1 MPTLAAG
8 LTLQSPLLA
17 LGLALLAAAAV
28 AAALAALRLLRGE
41 AKLPDDLAVA
51 LESGAARVS
60 TAESAVDRLGIR
72 FAPLV
77 LRLMGPRRVDDK
89 RRRIDMAGNPGGL
102 TLDRYAARRFVYG
115 VFGLVLGLV
124 FLTND
129 STLFALLTFAFG
141 LTAADALIWQ
151 AVRDRREV
159 IDRTLPDFLDVL
171 AVVVSSG
178 LGFRQALDRVA
189 ERYEGPWADELHITL
204 RQMDMG
210 VSRRQAFDELRR
222 RNSSE
227 QVAQFVSALQQG
239 EELGSPIADTLIQ
252 IATDMRR
259 TDAQNSRRRA
269 AKTIPKA
276 TMVTLVFLLPA
287 TMILIAAGM
296 FLGSGSDLGSILGG

>member
-1 MPTLAAG
+1 
-8 LTLQSPLLA
+8 
-17 LGLALLAAAAV
+17 
-28 AAALAALRLLRGE
+28 
-41 AKLPDDLAVA
+41 
-51 LESGAARVS
+51 
-60 TAESAVDRLGIR
+60 
-72 FAPLV
+72 
-77 LRLMGPRRVDDK
+77 MGPRRVDAK

-189 ERYEGPWADELHITL
+189 ERYEGPWADELRITL

-210 VSRRQAFDELRR
+210 VSRRQAFDELRYATPPNR
-222 RNSSE
+222 SPSSSPPSSRARNS
-227 QVAQFVSALQQG
+227 AHP
-239 EELGSPIADTLIQ
+239 SPTPSSRSPPTCAAPTP
-252 IATDMRR
+252 R
-259 TDAQNSRRRA
+259 TPA
-269 AKTIPKA
+269 AAPPK
-276 TMVTLVFLLPA
+276 P
-287 TMILIAAGM
+287 
-296 FLGSGSDLGSILGG
+296 SPRPPW

>member
-1 MPTLAAG
+1 MLA
-8 LTLQSPLLA
+8 LLLA
-17 LGLALLAAAAV
+17 LLSGLAVAGLLFGIRM
-28 AAALAALRLLRGE
+28 LRAE
-41 AKLPDDLAVA
+41 AKLPGDLALA
-51 LESGAARVS
+51 LEVGSTRVS
-60 TAESAVDRLGIR
+60 QADSAVDRLGMR

-77 LRLMGPRRVDDK
+77 LRLMGPRRVDAK

-102 TLDRYAARRFVYG
+102 TLNRYAARRAVYG
-115 VFGLVLGLV
+115 IFGVVLGLV
-124 FLTND
+124 FYTNGQL
-129 STLFALLTFAFG
+129 LFAALTLAFG
-141 LTAADALIWQ
+141 LLAADALIWQ
-151 AVRDRREV
+151 AVRDRKEV

-171 AVVVSSG
+171 AVVVSAG

-189 ERYEGPWADELHITL
+189 DHYEGPWADELRITL

-210 VSRRQAFDELRR
+210 VSRRQAFDELRK

-252 IATDMRR
+252 LATDMRR

-276 TMVTLVFLLPA
+276 TMVTLVFMLPA
-287 TMILIAAGM
+287 TMILIATGM
-296 FLGSGSDLGSILGG
+296 FLGSGTNFGSILGR

>member
-1 MPTLAAG
+1 MLA
-8 LTLQSPLLA
+8 LLLA
-17 LGLALLAAAAV
+17 LLTGLAVAGFLLGIRMIRA
-28 AAALAALRLLRGE
+28 E
-41 AKLPDDLAVA
+41 AKLPGDLALA
-51 LESGAARVS
+51 LEVGSTRVS
-60 TAESAVDRLGIR
+60 TADSAVDRLGMR

-77 LRLMGPRRVDDK
+77 LRLMGPRRVDAK

-102 TLDRYAARRFVYG
+102 TLNRYAARRAVYG
-115 VFGLVLGLV
+115 IFGVVLGLV
-124 FLTND
+124 FFTNGQL
-129 STLFALLTFAFG
+129 LFAVLTLAFG
-141 LTAADALIWQ
+141 LLAADALIWQ
-151 AVRDRREV
+151 AIRDRKEV

-171 AVVVSSG
+171 AVVVSAG

-189 ERYEGPWADELHITL
+189 DHYEGPWADELRITL

-210 VSRRQAFDELRR
+210 VSRRQAFDELRK

-252 IATDMRR
+252 LATDMRR

-276 TMVTLVFLLPA
+276 TMVTLVFMLPA
-287 TMILIAAGM
+287 TMILIATGM
-296 FLGSGSDLGSILGG
+296 FLGSGTNFGSILGR

>member
-1 MPTLAAG
+1 MLG
-8 LTLQSPLLA
+8 LLLA
-17 LGLALLAAAAV
+17 VAMGLAV
-28 AAALAALRLLRGE
+28 AGVCQGVRMYRAD
-41 AKLPDDLAVA
+41 AKLPSDLAVA
-51 LESGAARVS
+51 LEVGATRVS
-60 TAESAVDRLGIR
+60 VAGSAVDRLGMR

-77 LRLMGPRRVDDK
+77 LRMMGPKRVDAK

-102 TLDRYAARRFVYG
+102 TIDRYAARRAVYG

-124 FLTND
+124 FLTNG
-129 STLFALLTFAFG
+129 SPLFGLLTLAFG
-141 LTAADALIWQ
+141 AIAADGLIWQ
-151 AVRDRREV
+151 AIRERREV

-171 AVVVSSG
+171 AVVVSAG

-189 ERYEGPWADELHITL
+189 ERYEGPWADELRITL

-222 RNSSE
+222 RNASE

-252 IATDMRR
+252 LATDMRR

-276 TMVTLVFLLPA
+276 TMVTLVFMLPA

-296 FLGSGSDLGSILGG
+296 FLGSGSDFGSILGR

>member
-1 MPTLAAG
+1 MAAVM
-8 LTLQSPLLA
+8 
-17 LGLALLAAAAV
+17 GLAV
-28 AAALAALRLLRGE
+28 AGVCQGIRMYRAE
-41 AKLPDDLAVA
+41 AKLPSDLAIA
-51 LESGAARVS
+51 LEVGATRVS
-60 TAESAVDRLGIR
+60 TAGSAVDRLGMR
-72 FAPLV
+72 FAPFV
-77 LRLMGPRRVDDK
+77 LRLMGPKRVDAK

-102 TLDRYAARRFVYG
+102 TIDRYAARRAVYG
-115 VFGLVLGLV
+115 IFGVVMGLV
-124 FLTND
+124 FLTNGAV
-129 STLFALLTFAFG
+129 LFGLLTFAFG
-141 LTAADALIWQ
+141 VTAADALIWQ
-151 AVRDRREV
+151 AIRERREV

-171 AVVVSSG
+171 AVVVSAG

-189 ERYEGPWADELHITL
+189 ERYEGPWADELRITL

-222 RNSSE
+222 RNASE

-276 TMVTLVFLLPA
+276 TLVTLVFMLPA

-296 FLGSGSDLGSILGG
+296 FLGSGSDFGSILGR

>member
-1 MPTLAAG
+1 M
-8 LTLQSPLLA
+8 LA
-17 LGLALLAAAAV
+17 LGLAVVMGLAV
-28 AAALAALRLLRGE
+28 AGVCQGVRMYRAE
-41 AKLPDDLAVA
+41 AKLPSDLAIA
-51 LESGAARVS
+51 LEVGATRVS
-60 TAESAVDRLGIR
+60 AAGSAVDRLGMR

-77 LRLMGPRRVDDK
+77 LRLMGPKRVDAK

-102 TLDRYAARRFVYG
+102 TIDRYAARRAVYG
-115 VFGLVLGLV
+115 IFGFVMGLV
-124 FLTND
+124 FLTNG
-129 STLFALLTFAFG
+129 SPLFGLLTFGFG
-141 LTAADALIWQ
+141 LTAADGLIWQ
-151 AVRDRREV
+151 AVRERREV

-171 AVVVSSG
+171 AVVVSAG

-189 ERYEGPWADELHITL
+189 ERYEGPWADELRITL

-222 RNSSE
+222 RNASE
-227 QVAQFVSALQQG
+227 QVSQFVSALQQG

-252 IATDMRR
+252 LATDMRR

-276 TMVTLVFLLPA
+276 TMVTLVFMLPA

-296 FLGSGSDLGSILGG
+296 FLGSGSDFGSILGK

>member
-1 MPTLAAG
+1 MSTG
-8 LTLQSPLLA
+8 LIGLLLA
-17 LGLALLAAAAV
+17 LAMGLAVLGIFLGIRMYRA
-28 AAALAALRLLRGE
+28 E
-41 AKLPDDLAVA
+41 AKLPGDLAIA
-51 LESGAARVS
+51 LEVGATRVS
-60 TAESAVDRLGIR
+60 AAGSAVDRLGMR

-77 LRLMGPRRVDDK
+77 LRAMGPRRVTSK

-102 TLDRYAARRFVYG
+102 TIDRYAARRAVYG
-115 VFGLVLGLV
+115 IFGVVLGLV
-124 FLTND
+124 FLTNGQ
-129 STLFALLTFAFG
+129 TLFAALTLAFG
-141 LTAADALIWQ
+141 LLAADGLIWQ
-151 AVRDRREV
+151 ATRERKEV

-171 AVVVSSG
+171 AVVVSAG

-189 ERYEGPWADELHITL
+189 EKYEGPWADELRITL

-222 RNSSE
+222 RNASE

-239 EELGSPIADTLIQ
+239 EELGSPIAETLIQ

-276 TMVTLVFLLPA
+276 TMVTLVFMLPA
-287 TMILIAAGM
+287 TMILIATGM
-296 FLGSGSDLGSILGG
+296 FLGSGANFGSILGR

>member
-1 MPTLAAG
+1 MLA
-8 LTLQSPLLA
+8 LLLA
-17 LGLALLAAAAV
+17 LLSGLAVASLLFGIRMIRA
-28 AAALAALRLLRGE
+28 E
-41 AKLPDDLAVA
+41 AKLPGDLALA
-51 LESGAARVS
+51 LEVGSTRVS
-60 TAESAVDRLGIR
+60 KADSAVDRLGMR

-77 LRLMGPRRVDDK
+77 LSLMGPRRVDAK

-102 TLDRYAARRFVYG
+102 TLNRYAARRAVYG
-115 VFGLVLGLV
+115 IFGVVLGLV
-124 FLTND
+124 FYTNGQL
-129 STLFALLTFAFG
+129 LFAALTLAFG
-141 LTAADALIWQ
+141 LLAADALIWQ
-151 AVRDRREV
+151 AIRDRKEV

-171 AVVVSSG
+171 AVVVSAG

-189 ERYEGPWADELHITL
+189 DHYEGPWADELRITL

-210 VSRRQAFDELRR
+210 VSRRQAFDELRK

-252 IATDMRR
+252 LATDMRR

-276 TMVTLVFLLPA
+276 TMVTLVFMLPA
-287 TMILIAAGM
+287 TMILIATGM
-296 FLGSGSDLGSILGG
+296 FLGSGTNFGSILGR